1 MLMSFVRLVGSLVGF
16 IFGFSLGAQL
26 LEVSEVTPVSNR
38 VTVVLLLAIACSI
51 LGWLGA
57 PYVTVQPG
65 RALARRIRESA
76 FGDLVGGA
84 AGVSV
89 GLLLAALLTFP
100 ISLLPGEVGRFGP
113 IITAIVLGAVGA
125 AAGIAKRTDL
135 ANAVREIR
143 AGPRRER
150 RAEGRVLLDT
160 SVIIDGRIADV
171 VKAGFITGT
180 LLLPRFILAELQLF
194 ADSSDASRRE
204 RGRRGLEMLARMK
217 RESSVRVEV
226 AEDDP
231 RDAIGADAK
240 LVALARLLGVPV
252 MTNDYGLNRVAELQ
266 GVTVLNMNDLA
277 KAVRPVVLP
286 GEDISIRVIQDGKEA
301 GQGVGYLEDGTMI
314 VIENGG
320 RHLGSEI
327 TVTVMRV
334 LQTVGGR
341 MIFAQPKGEAEGP
354 RRPRVVA
361 R

>member
-1 MLMSFVRLVGSLVGF
+1 MLLSFVRLAGALVGF
-16 IFGFSLGAQL
+16 VFGFSLGAQL
-26 LEVSEVTPVSNR
+26 LQVSQVTPVSNA
-38 VTVVLLLAIACSI
+38 VTVVLLLAVACAI

-57 PYVTVQPG
+57 PYVTIQPG

-76 FGDLVGGA
+76 FGDLVGGSAGA
-84 AGVSV
+84 AV
-89 GLLLAALLTFP
+89 GLLLALLLAFP
-100 ISLLPGEVGRFGP
+100 IALLPGELGRSLP
-113 IITAIVLGAVGA
+113 LVVAVILGFAGA
-125 AAGIAKRTDL
+125 AAGIAKRADL
-135 ANAVREIR
+135 ATSIRDIR
-143 AGPRRER
+143 AGSRRETT
-150 RAEGRVLLDT
+150 AEQRVLLDT
-160 SVIIDGRIADV
+160 SVIIDGRVADV

-194 ADSSDASRRE
+194 ADSSDGSRRE
-204 RGRRGLEMLARMK
+204 RGRRGLEMLSRMQ
-217 RESSVRVEV
+217 RESTVKIEV
-226 AEDDP
+226 IGDDP
-231 RDAIGADAK
+231 PAAIGADAK
-240 LVALARLLGVPV
+240 LVALGRSLGVPI

-266 GVTVLNMNDLA
+266 DVKVLNMNDLT

-314 VIENGG
+314 VVENGS

-354 RRPRVVA
+354 RRPRILA